1 MKMRKIE
8 RCNMIVSEIGL
19 GCEGFHE
26 ADMDL
31 YQLLD
36 IAETSGVNCIDL
48 YSPDPIMRKRLGE
61 ALKGR
66 REKFIGKNIFYFL
79 VIEVFILCEKKLHN
93 FHYCNTYSYLLGF
106 AVLCLSEPCSH
117 RIA

>member
-66 REKFIGKNIFYFL
+66 REKFIIQGHLCSVWKNNQYERTRNL
-79 VIEVFILCEKKLHN
+79 EETKAGLLKK
-93 FHYCNTYSYLLGF
+93 
-106 AVLCLSEPCSH
+106 
-117 RIA
+117 

>member
-8 RCNMIVSEIGL
+8 RCNIMVSEIGL

-66 REKFIGKNIFYFL
+66 RENSSFRDIYVLFGKIINMNVP
-79 VIEVFILCEKKLHN
+79 VI
-93 FHYCNTYSYLLGF
+93 
-106 AVLCLSEPCSH
+106 
-117 RIA
+117 